1 MNNNCSGHNHCN
13 PIVFTPD
20 CCNNPQTVPITS
32 QQLGQLITLLNSLI
46 TAIAAFFADPSD
58 ANRLTLLNLFTQL
71 LDLLNTLAPSPEG
84 NYLKQL
90 IQSIITLLQS
100 PNPDLGQLASLLQQ
114 FYSALAPFFF
124 SLILDPA
131 SLQLLLNLLTQL
143 IGATPGAG
151 ATGPTGATGAT
162 GPTGPAGTG
171 GGATGPTGPTGDTGP
186 AGPTGPAGTGG
197 GGATGPTGDT
207 GPAGATGPT
216 GDTGP
221 AGATGPTG
229 DTGLAGATGPTGD
242 TGLAGATGPTGD
254 TGLAGA
260 TGPTGDTGLAG
271 ATGPTGD
278 TGLAGATGPTG
289 ATAAGAVIPY
299 ASGIPAVLVTV
310 LGGLADT
317 GTLLGFGNS
326 FVGVSV
332 GGGSINISPLVTDFA
347 FVAPRAGTIT
357 SLAGFFSATA
367 AITLL
372 GNVQVELQLYSAPPT
387 SNTFTPVGTPLLLTP
402 AFTIITIGTT
412 ASGLNAQS
420 IPVAAG
426 DKILLVVSTNT
437 LGLSLA
443 STIAGFVSAG
453 ITFE

>member
-186 AGPTGPAGTGG
+186 AGPPGPAGPTGPAGTGG
-197 GGATGPTGDT
+197 G
-207 GPAGATGPT
+207 
-216 GDTGP
+216 
-221 AGATGPTG
+221 
-229 DTGLAGATGPTGD
+229 
-242 TGLAGATGPTGD
+242 
-254 TGLAGA
+254 GA